1 MWLEMFSVKK
11 AQIIKNTVWVS
22 VSAEGASTKNYHFVC
37 GLAKCW
43 KYYTSAESASET
55 SMIYKIF
62 IYIIVLFNNNTYW
75 YLHAM
80 TTRNFQFSSSDCS
93 TDTLFYGMERI
104 DFF

>member
-1 MWLEMFSVKK
+1 
-11 AQIIKNTVWVS
+11 
-22 VSAEGASTKNYHFVC
+22 
-37 GLAKCW
+37 
-43 KYYTSAESASET
+43 
-55 SMIYKIF
+55 MIYKIF

-104 DFF
+104 DFFWQAETWVGGGKRILLPPSTSKCVGKCPLPPPGCYTYARH